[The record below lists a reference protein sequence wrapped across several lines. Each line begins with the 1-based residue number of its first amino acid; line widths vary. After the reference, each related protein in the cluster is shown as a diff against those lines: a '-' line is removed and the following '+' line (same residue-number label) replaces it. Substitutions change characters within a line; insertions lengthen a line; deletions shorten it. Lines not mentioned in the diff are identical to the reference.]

1 MAIALRLLS
10 VTIEMPYQP
19 LPVDQSDVRY
29 IHGPDS
35 ALQPGV
41 PAGETVELEW
51 RGSEVYPGT
60 FRKFW
65 VHVPAQYDPAEPA
78 SLMVFQDGWWY
89 LDPAGEVRGA
99 IVLDNLIHRGDIP
112 VTIGVFVD
120 PGVFPDAE
128 NPKNR
133 NNEYDAFDD
142 RYVTFL
148 LTEII
153 PQVAERCTIAQSP
166 ERWGICG
173 GSSGGNCAFTAA
185 WLRPD
190 KFRRVIGYLSSFAQM
205 PDGNPY
211 PDLISRVP
219 RKPLRIF
226 MQGGHR
232 DLPGMSHSGTGSPKT
247 CAWQPLSLKRAT
259 TSALSWETAD
269 TAPTTAASCCRTLC
283 AGCGGPTSID
293 RYTHHPTWRRL
304 R

>member
-1 MAIALRLLS
+1 
-10 VTIEMPYQP
+10 MPYRP
-19 LPVDQSDVRY
+19 LPIDQSDVRY
-29 IHGPDS
+29 LHGPDS
-35 ALQPGV
+35 APQPGV
-41 PAGETVELEW
+41 PAGETVEFEW

-60 FRKFW
+60 VRKFW
-65 VHVPAQYDPAEPA
+65 VHVPAQYDPAESA

-99 IVLDNLIHRGDIP
+99 IVLDNLVHRGDIP

-120 PGVFPDAE
+120 PGVFTDAE

-153 PQVAERCTIAQSP
+153 PQVEERYTIAESP

-226 MQGGHR
+226 MQAGHR
-232 DLPGMSHSGTGSPKT
+232 DLQLERARVELARRKPARGSRSRRSGLRLPTGPRRRRTQPQPRRRPAAGRAALAVAAQRRLIDTCSSGCSPPHRSRR
-247 CAWQPLSLKRAT
+247 Q
-259 TSALSWETAD
+259 
-269 TAPTTAASCCRTLC
+269 RTL
-283 AGCGGPTSID
+283 A
-293 RYTHHPTWRRL
+293 
-304 R
+304 